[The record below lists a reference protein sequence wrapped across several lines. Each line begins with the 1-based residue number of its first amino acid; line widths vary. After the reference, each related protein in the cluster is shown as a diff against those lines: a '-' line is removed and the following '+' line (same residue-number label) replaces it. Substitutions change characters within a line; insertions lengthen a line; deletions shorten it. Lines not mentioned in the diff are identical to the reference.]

1 MASEPQKGIHN
12 INVKFV
18 PELSDSSQEVYAN
31 VIQVSHTPWDFTL
44 LFCCATMPDESKV
57 NKLKKRSLIEVPAP
71 SVASIKISPRM
82 AKEVVDILQM
92 QIEKYNENFVESEG

>member
-31 VIQVSHTPWDFTL
+31 VIQPFHIIRVDFTL

-57 NKLKKRSLIEVPAP
+57 NKLKN
-71 SVASIKISPRM
+71 RM
-82 AKEVVDILQM
+82 SNKGACP
-92 QIEKYNENFVESEG
+92 